1 MNIFP
6 PPLIECTIINHNLT
20 IWDPINRR
28 LRTRNREQSL
38 GFMIDLERSQQRSMS
53 VILSS
58 YRPRASSKAGRT
70 SPANGS
76 PQSSRTESLENHSSV
91 VSSSP
96 KSTAWAS
103 LVASRPHWHMMAFS
117 RPLMMISNVASA
129 QSITGYGGRTRRMRF
144 VTCGNFTSG
153 WRTSASSGAS

>member
-1 MNIFP
+1 MRIFP
-6 PPLIECTIINHNLT
+6 LPLIQCTIIDHNPT
-20 IWDPINRR
+20 MWCPIN
-28 LRTRNREQSL
+28 LVLPTRSKYQSL

-53 VILSS
+53 AILSS
-58 YRPRASSKAGRT
+58 SRPRASSKAGPT

-103 LVASRPHWHMMAFS
+103 LVASRPHWHTTVFS
-117 RPLMMISNVASA
+117 RPLMTVLNVASA
-129 QSITGYGGRTRRMRF
+129 QSIIGFGGRTRRTRS
-144 VTCGNFTSG
+144 VTCGNSTSG
-153 WRTSASSGAS
+153 WQTSASFGAS